1 MTDRPKR
8 KAIPASVKNAV
19 LVRQGYRCAECKQTL
34 LGGPVDY
41 DHRPALIMRPVNAE
55 GTDYIPPQ
63 NDPDHIEALH
73 PRPCH
78 LRRSVGRAP
87 GAEKTATSKG
97 SDVWLAKKFRKLER
111 NRNKDDE
118 ISGSRN
124 SNFGRKAKIPSRP
137 FPKRKP

>member
-8 KAIPASVKNAV
+8 KAIPDRVKSLV

-97 SDVWLAKKFRKLER
+97 SDVWLAKKFRKLEGC
-111 NRNKDDE
+111 NKPAKKA
-118 ISGSRN
+118 
-124 SNFGRKAKIPSRP
+124 SNLALTKRKIPSRP
-137 FPKRKP
+137 FPKRNK

>member
-97 SDVWLAKKFRKLER
+97 SDVWLAKKFRKLEGC
-111 NRNKDDE
+111 NKPAKKA
-118 ISGSRN
+118 
-124 SNFGRKAKIPSRP
+124 SNLALTKRKIPSRP
-137 FPKRKP
+137 FPKRSK